1 MSNVIEYHSQP
12 ATAQDRWVMDKRPNT
27 RGYFIEIGAHDG
39 VRHSN
44 TLTLEQHSEWTGLLV
59 EPNQRLFQLLK
70 SNRPNCQHSS
80 KCIGPVDALQQSFV
94 VGDAGGSDAYS
105 GLVKLLPEG
114 WYESHA
120 RHKSKIEHVD
130 TISLR
135 SLLEEHNCPKVIDY
149 LSLDVEGAEYAIL
162 ESFFGR
168 PRIFR
173 PDNYQFR
180 LMTVEFRY
188 DRNLLDR
195 LERLLEPYYVL
206 DEVRAFDACFVHHHL
221 GESDVR
227 HPRAA

>member
-1 MSNVIEYHSQP
+1 MSESIQYHSQP
-12 ATAQDRWVMDKRPNT
+12 ATAQDRWVMDKLPNC

-44 TLTLEQHSEWTGLLV
+44 TLTLEEHSEWTGLLV

-70 SNRPNCQHSS
+70 SNRPNCQVSS
-80 KCIGPVDALQQSFV
+80 KCIGPADALQQPFV
-94 VGDAGGSDAYS
+94 VGDAGGSDAFS
-105 GLVKLLPEG
+105 GLLNHMSDE

-120 RHKSKIEHVD
+120 RHKSKTEWVD

-135 SLLEEHNCPKVIDY
+135 SLLEEHKCPKVIDY

-162 ESFFGR
+162 ESFFGY

-173 PDNYQFR
+173 PIDYR
-180 LMTVEFRY
+180 ILLLTVEFRY

-195 LERLLEPYYVL
+195 LERLLEPDYFL
-206 DEVRAFDACFVHHHL
+206 DEVRAFDACFVHRNF
-221 GESDVR
+221 GELHVR
-227 HPRAA
+227 PRAA